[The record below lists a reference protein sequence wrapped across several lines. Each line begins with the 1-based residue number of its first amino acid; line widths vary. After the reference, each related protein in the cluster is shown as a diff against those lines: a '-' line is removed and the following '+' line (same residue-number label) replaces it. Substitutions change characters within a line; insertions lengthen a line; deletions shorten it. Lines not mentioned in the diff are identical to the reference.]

1 VITRRKLLK
10 GLLGTI
16 LAGLFV
22 SAYGFFIEPALRLR
36 VRRWSLSPDG
46 WRGAPIRIAI
56 LADLHMG
63 EPFVSLARLERI
75 VARTNALGAD
85 MIVVLGDLVAG
96 HHFVSKQV
104 PVADTVR
111 ALSALSAP
119 LGVHTILGNHDWW
132 DDRGAQARGGGPTIA
147 GAALA
152 SAGMPVLSN
161 KAIRIGRE
169 GGDFWL
175 AGLEDQLA
183 IIVGNG
189 RFRGLDDLGGTLAQV
204 TDDAP
209 VILLAHEPDIF
220 PRVPGR
226 VCLTLSGHTHGGQI
240 RLFGWSPVVPSR
252 YGNRYA
258 YGHVREAGRDLIVS
272 GGIGCSILPVR
283 LGVVPEITLVE
294 VSSGQ

>member
-1 VITRRKLLK
+1 MITRRTLLK
-10 GLLGTI
+10 GLLGTV

-22 SAYGFFIEPALRLR
+22 AAYGFFIEPALRLR
-36 VRRWSLSPDG
+36 VRRWSLSPVG
-46 WRGAPIRIAI
+46 WRGAPLKVAI

-85 MIVVLGDLVAG
+85 MIVVLGDLAAG
-96 HHFVSKQV
+96 HHFVTAKI
-104 PVADTVR
+104 PVAETARVL
-111 ALSALSAP
+111 AGLKAP
-119 LGVHTILGNHDWW
+119 LGVHAILGNHDWW
-132 DDRGAQARGGGPTIA
+132 DDRGAQRRGHGPTIA
-147 GAALA
+147 GTELEAA
-152 SAGMPVLSN
+152 GIPVLSN
-161 KAIRIGRE
+161 RAVRIARE

-183 IIVGNG
+183 IGIG
-189 RFRGLDDLGGTLAQV
+189 RGQFRGLDDLDGTLAQV

-220 PRVPGR
+220 PKVPGR
-226 VCLTLSGHTHGGQI
+226 VCLTLSGHTHGGQV
-240 RLFGWSPVVPSR
+240 RFFGWSPVVPSR

-258 YGHVREAGRDLIVS
+258 YGHVREDGRDLVVS

-283 LGVVPEITLVE
+283 FGAMPEITLVE